1 MSDFFRRMPPLKQ
14 NVLLGLL
21 AVAVAMPMYTAT
33 NLIYGDRPGMSL
45 ATFVDDAVPFLPFS
59 ILGYALVYVFI
70 FLPVFTI
77 SNRAIFTRVFY
88 GFLVISLM
96 ALPFFIFLPV
106 RVPRPGVPTQES
118 FFYWGVAFNYVLDKP
133 VNAFPS
139 LHVAN
144 SVFAAACCVKLS
156 PRVGLWGI
164 IGATLIAV
172 STLTLRQHFL
182 ADVVA
187 ATAIA
192 LGVYFLLVH
201 PTIRRELKSAGGA
214 ALVFAP
220 RTAFWVLYL
229 YSIFLGIAALLFMAG
244 LRFAPVLPT
253 N

>member
-1 MSDFFRRMPPLKQ
+1 MFEPFRQMAPLRQ
-14 NVLLGLL
+14 NILLTLVVL
-21 AVAVAMPMYTAT
+21 AVAMPMYTAT
-33 NLIYGDRPGMSL
+33 NIIYGDRPGMSL
-45 ATFVDDAVPFLPFS
+45 ATFIDDAVPFLPFS

-70 FLPVFTI
+70 FLPAFTI
-77 SNRAIFTRVFY
+77 QHRAVFTRVFW
-88 GFLVISLM
+88 GFLLLSLM
-96 ALPFFIFLPV
+96 ALPFFVFMPV

-156 PRVGLWGI
+156 RRVGLWGI
-164 IGATLIAV
+164 IGSTIIAI
-172 STLTLRQHFL
+172 STLTVRQHFL
-182 ADVVA
+182 ADVIA

-192 LGVYFLLVH
+192 LGVYFVVVH
-201 PTIRRELKSAGGA
+201 PVIQRELKNRPAKEMT
-214 ALVFAP
+214 FQP
-220 RTAFWVLYL
+220 RVAVRVAYVYL
-229 YSIFLGIAALLFMAG
+229 GFLTFAALLFMAG